1 MGRLRTIILG
11 APGILG
17 LPGLLGVTGA
27 ALLAGVA
34 GAQTPAATGGSVT
47 VMDPIELS
55 QGAQMT
61 QGSVVRPRAG
71 AGPVSLST
79 ATYTLKGLGG
89 ETFNVTAPASIAL
102 TRAGGSEQIRLTLT
116 PSQTTG
122 LVAGAAG
129 APGSAT
135 FGVTGSAPVSGAT
148 AGGLYVG
155 EYGLTVA
162 YP

>member
-11 APGILG
+11 
-17 LPGLLGVTGA
+17 VTGA
-27 ALLAGVA
+27 ALSAAVA
-34 GAQTPAATGGSVT
+34 AAQTRAATGGSVT
-47 VMDPIELS
+47 VMDPIALS

-61 QGSVVRPRAG
+61 QGAVARPG
-71 AGPVSLST
+71 AGPLSLST
-79 ATYTLKGLGG
+79 ATYTLTGLGG

-102 TRAGGSEQIRLTLT
+102 HRAGGPEQLQLTLT

-122 LVAGAAG
+122 LVAGPAG
-129 APGSAT
+129 APGST
-135 FGVTGSAPVSGAT
+135 TIGVTGSAPVSGAT